1 MFIGRILAV
10 LFLAPAAHAPV
21 VKEHIIEQKNRSFS
35 VTELTI
41 KLGESVVFHN
51 VDEVTHNVF
60 SMSPGI
66 KFDIKTQKPGST
78 STVPFEKAGIGEV
91 RCAIH
96 PNMKLKLTV
105 GG

>member
-1 MFIGRILAV
+1 MV
-10 LFLAPAAHAPV
+10 Q
-21 VKEHIIEQKNRSFS
+21 KERAFS
-35 VTELTI
+35 VTSLTI
-41 KLGESVVFHN
+41 KVGESVLFHN
-51 VDEVTHNVF
+51 EDEVTHNVF

-78 STVPFEKAGIGEV
+78 TTVPFATAGTGEV

-105 GG
+105 GS